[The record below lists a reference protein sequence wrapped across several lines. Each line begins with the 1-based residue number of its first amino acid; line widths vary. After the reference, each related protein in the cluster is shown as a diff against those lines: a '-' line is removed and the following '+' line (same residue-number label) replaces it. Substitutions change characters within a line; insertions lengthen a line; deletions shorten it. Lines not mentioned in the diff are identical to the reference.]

1 MKTFEL
7 KKLSQALAGLAFVAF
22 GNSAMAGWD
31 LNTTCA
37 PEGGLVANVLHNCGP
52 NITVSGFSTS
62 GTSGAVF
69 AAASIYNWTEG
80 LGVVASNE
88 SSSAGG
94 PHATDNIG
102 GTDAVLIKFDVA
114 TSLTSAVIGWNGTDN
129 PTTISSGAGAG
140 SYTDSDLSVL
150 AWVGPG
156 IPEGVVAG
164 LTVGGATGLVNAGW
178 QWIGNYADVGS
189 AANGNTA
196 AISTTVNSS
205 YWLVTAYDTAFGT
218 TRSNGS
224 GTLGGS
230 NDAFKLATLTGTTT
244 YKTPE
249 PGSLVLLGAG
259 LLGIAAI
266 RRLKQLPV

>member
-1 MKTFEL
+1 MKSFEL
-7 KKLSQALAGLAFVAF
+7 KNLSKTLVGLALVAF
-22 GNSAMAGWD
+22 GHSAVAGWD
-31 LNTTCA
+31 LNTSCA
-37 PEGGLVANVLHNCGP
+37 PEGGLVVNALHNCGT

-69 AAASIYNWTEG
+69 AAANVYNYAEG

-88 SSSAGG
+88 SSSTGG
-94 PHATDNIG
+94 PHSTDNIG
-102 GTDAVLIKFDVA
+102 GTDALLIKFDVA
-114 TSLTSAVIGWNGTDN
+114 TSLTSVVIGWNGTDT
-129 PTTISSGAGAG
+129 PTTITSGAGVG

-164 LTVGGATGLVNAGW
+164 LTAGGATGLVSAGW
-178 QWIGNYADVGS
+178 QWIGNYADVG
-189 AANGNTA
+189 AATDNTA
-196 AISTTVNSS
+196 SIVTSVNSS

-218 TRSNGS
+218 TRSNGA
-224 GTLGGS
+224 GTLGGGK
-230 NDAFKLATLTGTTT
+230 DAFKLATLTGTTT

-266 RRLKQLPV
+266 RRRKQRSV